1 VNSIVEA
8 GVVAA
13 LASVVSASL
22 TGLITFKVT
31 NRGVTASKELAREER
46 LQLGRGE
53 PYVAVIRFT
62 DCAASS
68 RRSFSSRERNREYLG
83 T

>member
-1 VNSIVEA
+1 MNSIVEA

-22 TGLITFKVT
+22 AGLITFKVT
-31 NRGVTASKELAREER
+31 NLRVTASKELAREER
-46 LQLGRGE
+46 LQLGRAE
-53 PYVAVIRFT
+53 PDVAAIRFT
-62 DCAASS
+62 DCAAAS
-68 RRSFSSRERNREYLG
+68 RRSLSSREQNRDYRG